1 MQPLQINFNMHLQFI
16 HGIIS
21 HGIIGLFYPGDSIF
35 ERNMNS
41 TELNMNLSYVSIHDY
56 QLDWGKTSKKIL
68 NQHEL
73 ILLNT
78 LIEYFL
84 VFENFSYFL

>member
-1 MQPLQINFNMHLQFI
+1 MPPLQTNFKMHLQFI

-41 TELNMNLSYVSIHDY
+41 TELNMHLSYVGNHDY
-56 QLDWGKTSKKIL
+56 QLDSGKTCKK
-68 NQHEL
+68 
-73 ILLNT
+73 NT
-78 LIEYFL
+78 EPA
-84 VFENFSYFL
+84 